1 MVAATTPTRD
11 ETSFDGADVDDDDVL
26 QRRWSARRRRR
37 VEPAA
42 AWGSSPIRGVERV
55 GIAFSLEQKSFR
67 RGEVLL
73 KQRGSLGHLIIQYGE
88 DFGLLG

>member
-1 MVAATTPTRD
+1 MAATTPTRD

-67 RGEVLL
+67 RGEVFF
-73 KQRGSLGHLIIQYGE
+73 KQRGSLGHLKRDNIGISI
-88 DFGLLG
+88 